1 MSQHHDDSRTSGV
14 LGIAPDRLSVS
25 ISSSTGDEPDDV
37 SEPRTNPVPRA
48 VTASV
53 VSTTSTTENGAG
65 GSASNGAASTTAGTG
80 IGVGSVLSRRYRLT
94 GLIGRGGMA
103 DVYRADDQVLRR
115 SVAVKV
121 FRPGTDRNA
130 DRLRFLAEIRTLASL
145 AHPNLVA
152 LYDGGQDEA
161 QPWCVMQMMEGGTLA
176 DLEGADDGTADPA
189 RVATIGAQI
198 ADGLAYIHDRG
209 IVHRDV
215 KPSNVLLDSDGDAYL
230 SDFGVAQMVDATR
243 MTATGALLGTA
254 AYLSPEQVLGRHAT
268 AAVDVYAL
276 ALVLLE
282 TLTGTREFPGA
293 PIESAVARLSRAPQ
307 VPARLGPAWA
317 ELLTAM
323 TAIEPEGR
331 PDAAAAASWLR
342 SLARGGRE
350 EGAVPLQRT
359 RTDPDTA
366 PTAISPA
373 AFRPPA
379 ATGTISTV
387 GLRTVPEADDAPP
400 GSWPEKATRL
410 IRSTPA
416 RTAGLAAGAVVVVL
430 LGAWTLPTIFAG
442 RGPAVPVVTSDST
455 ASTDGG
461 ALNNQ
466 GLTAPSLG
474 SPLPS
479 RSASAAAGGFR
490 PDLTNGGKGGI
501 RTTVPR
507 RVTTAS
513 TSAPSVKASTKPST
527 TPTSAPTSPS
537 VISSVPGPSTDPT
550 TSTTATDPPT
560 TTTSTSTTSTTTAT
574 TSTTTPPS
582 PDPNPN

>member
-1 MSQHHDDSRTSGV
+1 MSQHRDDSRTGGM

-25 ISSSTGDEPDDV
+25 VDHEPSEV
-37 SEPRTNPVPRA
+37 SEPTTDPVPRA
-48 VTASV
+48 VTDSV
-53 VSTTSTTENGAG
+53 PSTANDAAGNDATAKSATTGPAVN
-65 GSASNGAASTTAGTG
+65 SA
-80 IGVGSVLSRRYRLT
+80 IGVGTVLNRRYRLT

-103 DVYRADDQVLRR
+103 DVYRADDEVLRR
-115 SVAVKV
+115 PVAVKV

-161 QPWCVMQMMEGGTLA
+161 HPWCVMQTMEGGTLA
-176 DLEGADDGTADPA
+176 DLEGADNGTADPA

-293 PIESAVARLSRAPQ
+293 PIESAVARLSRAPR
-307 VPARLGPAWA
+307 VPNRLGPAWA

-323 TAIEPEGR
+323 TAIEPEDR
-331 PDAAAAASWLR
+331 PDAAAAASWLH
-342 SLARGGRE
+342 SLARGTRE

-359 RTDPDTA
+359 RTTPDTA
-366 PTAISPA
+366 PTGISPA

-387 GLRTVPEADDAPP
+387 GLRAVPEADDAPP
-400 GSWPEKATRL
+400 GTWPEKATRL
-410 IRSTPA
+410 IRSTRA
-416 RTAGLAAGAVVVVL
+416 RTAGMAAGAVVVVL
-430 LGAWTLPTIFAG
+430 LGAWQLPAVFAG
-442 RGPAVPVVTSDST
+442 RGPAVPVGSSDVT

-461 ALNNQ
+461 ALNDQ
-466 GLTAPSLG
+466 GLDAPSLG

-479 RSASAAAGGFR
+479 RASGGAAGGFR
-490 PDLTNGGKGGI
+490 PDLTNGGKVGI
-501 RTTVPR
+501 RTTAPR

-513 TSAPSVKASTKPST
+513 TSVPSVKASAKPST
-527 TPTSAPTSPS
+527 GPTTAPSSPS
-537 VISSVPGPSTDPT
+537 VVSSVPGPSTDPT
-550 TSTTATDPPT
+550 TPTSTDPT
-560 TTTSTSTTSTTTAT
+560 TTTTTTTTTSTTSTTT
-574 TSTTTPPS
+574 STTTTSSPP
-582 PDPNPN
+582 PGPA